1 MAKAIIL
8 AGGQGERFWPLTHTD
23 FPKYRIRF
31 EGNRSLLQRTFDR
44 LKTVYGASNVYVVTT
59 VAHERFIRKELP
71 RLPRTHLISEPARNN
86 TCAAIY
92 LACAKL
98 HAQFGGKEIVS
109 FFPADHLIQDQKAFK
124 ATLQRATRLASH
136 KDLLV
141 TIGIRPS
148 FPATGYGYI
157 EKGRA
162 LKGFSG
168 SFTVKR
174 FVEKPT
180 QPKAAGYLKKGTFY
194 WNAGMFTWRLD
205 TFFRAM
211 ERHCPTVVRLFDP
224 KKMKTSYN
232 KLPKISIDYALME
245 KASNAALVPTAM
257 DWCDLGSWGTLL
269 DKSPRDRQRVYAE
282 GFYYHQDVR
291 DSLVVN
297 QTGTPL
303 IVLGLS
309 DIVVVQTER
318 GTLICPKGRSE
329 EAALLAKKL

>member
-8 AGGQGERFWPLTHTD
+8 AGGQGERFWPLTHPG

-44 LKTVYGASNVYVVTT
+44 LKKVYGEKNVYVITT
-59 VAHERFIRKELP
+59 SAHERFIHMELP

-98 HAQFGGKEIVS
+98 RAQFGDKEIVS
-109 FFPADHLIQDQKAFK
+109 FFPADHLIQNLKLFK
-124 ATLQRATRLASH
+124 ATLHRATRLAVH

-157 EKGRA
+157 EKGRT

-168 SFTVKR
+168 SFAVKR
-174 FVEKPT
+174 FVEKPD
-180 QPKAAGYLKKGTFY
+180 QIKAAAYLKKGGFY
-194 WNAGMFTWRLD
+194 WNAGMFIWRLE
-205 TFFRAM
+205 TFFCAM
-211 ERHCPTVVRLFDP
+211 ESHCPTVVRLFDP
-224 KKMKTSYN
+224 KKPMASYN

-245 KASNAALVPTAM
+245 KASNVAIVPTAM
-257 DWCDLGSWGTLL
+257 DWCDFGSWGTLL
-269 DKSPRDRQRVYAE
+269 EKSPRDRQRVYAE
-282 GFYYHQDVR
+282 GLYYHQDLR
-291 DSLVVN
+291 DSLIVN
-297 QTGTPL
+297 QTRTPL

-309 DIVVVQTER
+309 NVVVVQTER
-318 GTLICPKGRSE
+318 GTLVCPKGRSE